1 MLSPAEMRELLEQA
15 RRNEEIQRRLDAVE
29 DFLLAH
35 HGLAQVLESL
45 CARVAGAYHLEM
57 VTLTLVAQGTA
68 LGAALAGAEEA
79 LAGYGCYLRSRR
91 ELRLLLV
98 DLEQPYLD
106 NRVPRQLARCL
117 FPGRDHPASAA
128 VIPLWARGEFL
139 GTLNLGS
146 ASAQRYQPGYDTH
159 FLQRLGRKVATGL
172 DAALLM
178 ERARYHQ
185 KREAAVEMAGAACHE
200 LAQPLTTVS
209 LLVEKLIRRAGGQD
223 DLGQELFKLQEEVE
237 RLGELVQR
245 ISRVSRY
252 VTRPYAQGLRIVD
265 LDAAGAEM
273 APPAQSRQGKGEL

>member
-1 MLSPAEMRELLEQA
+1 MLSPAEMQRLLEQA
-15 RRNEEIQRRLDAVE
+15 RRNQDIQRRLDEVE
-29 DFLLAH
+29 EFLLAH
-35 HGLAQVLESL
+35 HGLAQLLERI
-45 CARVAGAYHLEM
+45 CARVAGAYGLEM
-57 VTLTLVAQGTA
+57 VTLTLVAEGTA
-68 LGAALAGAEEA
+68 LAAALAGAGEM
-79 LAGYGCYLRSRR
+79 LAGQGCYLRSRR

-98 DLEQPYLD
+98 DLEQPYLE

-117 FPGRDHPASAA
+117 FPGRDHPASVA

-146 ASAQRYQPGYDTH
+146 ASAQRYQPDYETH
-159 FLQRLGRKVATGL
+159 FLQRLGRKVAAGL

-200 LAQPLTTVS
+200 LAQPITTMG
-209 LLVEKLIRRAGGQD
+209 LLVEKLVRQARSQ
-223 DLGQELFKLQEEVE
+223 GQEGPELVKLQEELE

-252 VTRPYAQGLRIVD
+252 VTRPYTQGLRIVD
-265 LDAAGAEM
+265 LDAAGA
-273 APPAQSRQGKGEL
+273 

>member
-15 RRNEEIQRRLDAVE
+15 RRNEEIQKRLDEVE

-35 HGLAQVLESL
+35 HGLAGLLEHL
-45 CARVAGAYHLEM
+45 CARVAGVYGLEM
-57 VTLTLVAQGTA
+57 VTLTLVAEGTSLA
-68 LGAALAGAEEA
+68 AALAGAEDS
-79 LAGYGCYLRSRR
+79 LAPYGCHLRPRR

-117 FPGRDHPASAA
+117 FPGSKAPASAA
-128 VIPLWARGEFL
+128 VVPLWARGEFL

-146 ASAQRYQPGYDTH
+146 ASPRRYQPGYDTH
-159 FLQRLGRKVATGL
+159 FLTRLGRKVATGL
-172 DAALLM
+172 DAALLL
-178 ERARYHQ
+178 ERDRYHQ

-200 LAQPLTTVS
+200 LAQPLTTAG
-209 LLVEKLIRRAGGQD
+209 LLVEKLIRNARAQGWESP
-223 DLGQELFKLQEEVE
+223 ELVRLQEEVE

-265 LDAAGAEM
+265 LDAAGA
-273 APPAQSRQGKGEL
+273 